1 MQTNVKIFLLA
12 LSLCALVSLATSEL
26 GTSVNNDLESIR
38 SRLNPSIYE
47 TQSEINRRISE
58 LTNDPTNVATL
69 AQLQIAIQRYS
80 TLINAAATVAR
91 SLQDTVQQIIQRIG
105 EKKERR

>member
-1 MQTNVKIFLLA
+1 MQTKVKIFLLT
-12 LSLCALVSLATSEL
+12 LSLSALVGLATSEL

-38 SRLNPSIYE
+38 SRFNPSIYE
-47 TQSEINRRISE
+47 SEINKLISE
-58 LTNDPTNVATL
+58 LNNDPTNVATL

-80 TLINAAATVAR
+80 IVFNAAASVAR
-91 SLQDTVQQIIQRIG
+91 SLQDTLQQIVQRIG